1 MSIHMATTLKPNQ
14 IDMASLVSTANGN
27 LIQVKPDGLYA
38 ALAAAPNL
46 QNQYVSSSTGNDAN
60 DGTRAAPLKTF
71 MRAIER
77 LPDNTS
83 GNIWLLEGDV
93 FPIRGTND
101 PTTWGTTINYFGTVL
116 GTGSRIITVY
126 PYGPQ
131 TDSYA
136 GLEQNAVNFY
146 SWLIP
151 SLNRPVLEF
160 GHYLFNGKPVGS
172 VLTLG
177 SDAGGSC
184 NLRGCIVRWT
194 PEARALATSTG
205 TPWAS
210 AGYQWCLDLANTQM
224 MGCILPAPILTSGG
238 STLNHVA
245 RFVGSS
251 QIWNTS
257 VPAGST
263 PWAIIGAVSKVTY
276 LDSGTMTDK
285 NGATYSTV
293 PNSTLT
299 NAGTRIAGITR
310 DGNGTPRNIISNAIL

>member
-27 LIQVKPDGLYA
+27 LIQLKPDGLFA

-46 QNQYVSSSTGNDAN
+46 QNQYVSSSTGNDSN
-60 DGTRAAPLKTF
+60 DGTRAAPLKTLL
-71 MRAIER
+71 RAIEK
-77 LPDNTS
+77 LPDNTA

-93 FPIRGTND
+93 FPVKTASD
-101 PTTWGTTINYFGTVL
+101 PASWGAASSNFGTPIS
-116 GTGSRIITVY
+116 TGSRVITIA

-136 GLEQNAVNFY
+136 GLEVNAVNFY

-151 SLNRPVLEF
+151 SLNRPILEF
-160 GHYLFNGKPVGS
+160 GHFVFNGHGVGS
-172 VLTLG
+172 VLIAGNG
-177 SDAGGSC
+177 SGGSC
-184 NLRGCIVRWT
+184 NIRGCILRWT

-205 TPWAS
+205 QPWSS
-210 AGYQWCLDLANTQM
+210 AGYQWILDMNNIQI

-238 STLNHVA
+238 STLNHVT
-245 RFVGSS
+245 RLVGTS

-257 VPAGST
+257 IPAGST
-263 PWAIIGAVSKVTY
+263 PWSTLGTVSKVTF

-299 NAGTRIAGITR
+299 AINTRLSGVTR
-310 DGNGTPRNIISNAIL
+310 DGNGTPRNIISNAII

>member
-1 MSIHMATTLKPNQ
+1 MATTLKPNQ

-60 DGTRAAPLKTF
+60 DGTRASPLKTLV
-71 MRAIER
+71 RAIEK
-77 LPDNTS
+77 LPNNTS

-93 FPIRGTND
+93 FPIRGSGD
-101 PTTWGTTINYFGTVL
+101 PTTWGTTINYFGTPI
-116 GTGSRIITVY
+116 GTGSRVVTIY

-136 GLEQNAVNFY
+136 GLEVNAVNFY

-160 GHYLFNGKPVGS
+160 GHYVYNGKPVGS
-172 VLTLG
+172 VFI
-177 SDAGGSC
+177 AGDGGGGTC
-184 NLRGCIVRWT
+184 NIRGCIVRWT
-194 PEARALATSTG
+194 PEARALATATG
-205 TPWAS
+205 SPWACG
-210 AGYQWCLDLANTQM
+210 GYQWPLDFANIQI
-224 MGCILPAPILTSGG
+224 MGCILPAPILNSSGN
-238 STLNHVA
+238 SLNNVV
-245 RFVGSS
+245 RFVGTS
-251 QIWNTS
+251 QVWNTS
-257 VPAGST
+257 IPAAATTWATVGS
-263 PWAIIGAVSKVTY
+263 VSKVTF

-285 NGATYSTV
+285 NGTTYPVV

-299 NAGTRIAGITR
+299 NAGARISGITR
-310 DGNGTPRNIISNAIL
+310 DGAGTPRNIISNAIL